1 MDCGGKL
8 IVVEIVI
15 ADNKVIRTDYVD
27 LEYIFHLFMCIL
39 SNTSMRGGGGG
50 LFCDNVSLNTCI
62 SVLRR

>member
-27 LEYIFHLFMCIL
+27 LEYIFHLLMCIL
-39 SNTSMRGGGGG
+39 SNTSMRGGGEYFVTM
-50 LFCDNVSLNTCI
+50 LA
-62 SVLRR
+62 

>member
-39 SNTSMRGGGGG
+39 SNTSMRGGGEYFVTM
-50 LFCDNVSLNTCI
+50 LA
-62 SVLRR
+62 